1 VPSTL
6 SSLSCYLKTKAMSG
20 RTIAK
25 AVTNSCVRRRRR
37 PAISRRQGFFSSTIH
52 RDIHTRSKRNA
63 DLNNSNSNDG
73 IGTIEGVFLFHR
85 HGDRTPAR
93 RLVADTYA
101 IEETLYWQTKV
112 PPGSSLYDSLSQLY
126 PTDIHLS
133 NNDGSFFDTRRE
145 PYGFLTWRGMEQM
158 RLVGHRCAVRYATY
172 GHQASKTVD
181 ANASTDDD
189 GAIETRKTI
198 GRSFLRYWNIE
209 AYSTCYLRTVK
220 SVQCFLHG
228 LLGDDDQRSYE
239 DYIGCENKQRTL
251 RETIA
256 EEAKRE
262 RPTSRPGEDLVGVEV
277 RDRTIDT
284 LNAFD
289 RNPDLMKSL
298 VTEVVDTDHFQKYD
312 DQYGSSLARQLCDL
326 LPGLLAPNQRRLFG
340 GPSGINWI
348 HAADHYVCRLSHG
361 LNYARFSDMEH
372 DGKVE
377 AALRKLFRPTI
388 THLAWRFRQWYKSP
402 PLLAAIAAP
411 PLREIEGQIR
421 NAVEMDADD
430 RRPFVVYSCH
440 DVTILS
446 LLYGLGADFLEDD
459 NGEGWK
465 FWPSYATTLV
475 IELVR
480 VKEGKG
486 DPDDTHVLR
495 LVLNDEP
502 VSVVALRDKA
512 DKDQVLRISDFAAII
527 DRLEEAGGWGPNGRL
542 ADDPACASV
551 TRDMSGWTG

>member
-1 VPSTL
+1 
-6 SSLSCYLKTKAMSG
+6 MSG
-20 RTIAK
+20 RTIAT
-25 AVTNSCVRRRRR
+25 VTNCCLRNKRR
-37 PAISRRQGFFSSTIH
+37 PAISSHEFFSTIH
-52 RDIHTRSKRNA
+52 HDSQTSSNRISSRN
-63 DLNNSNSNDG
+63 DLNE
-73 IGTIEGVFLFHR
+73 GTIEGVFLFHR

-93 RLVADTYA
+93 RLVADAYA
-101 IEETLYWQTKV
+101 IEETLFWKTKI
-112 PPGSSLYDSLSQLY
+112 PPGPSLYDSLSELY
-126 PTDIHLS
+126 PTDIHFS

-158 RLVGHRCAVRYATY
+158 RLVGHRCGVRYARY
-172 GHQASKTVD
+172 GHQASMVG
-181 ANASTDDD
+181 ANVEDSATDE
-189 GAIETRKTI
+189 AINARGTI
-198 GRSFLRYWNIE
+198 GRNFLRYWNIE

-239 DYIGCENKQRTL
+239 EYIGCEHKQQTL
-251 RETIA
+251 REIIA
-256 EEAKRE
+256 DEARRE
-262 RPTSRPGEDLVGVEV
+262 RPTRPDDLVSVDVRV
-277 RDRTIDT
+277 RDRATDT

-298 VTEVVDTDHFQKYD
+298 VTEVVETDHFQKYD
-312 DQYGSSLARQLCDL
+312 REYGSALAKQLCDL
-326 LPGLLAPNQRRLFG
+326 LPGLLAPGQRRLFG

-348 HAADHYVCRLSHG
+348 HACDHYICRLSHG

-372 DGKVE
+372 DTKVE
-377 AALRKLFRPTI
+377 AALRKLFKPTI

-459 NGEGWK
+459 DGEGWK

-480 VKEGKG
+480 VKKGKG

-502 VSVVALRDKA
+502 VSVVALRDKP
-512 DKDQVLRISDFAAII
+512 DKDKVLRISDFAGII

-551 TRDMSGWTG
+551 ARDMSGWTG